1 MTAKLLQLQPGQPSD
16 PAPGA
21 PPESMPAGDPLV
33 ACILHALE
41 RLERPMSSAA
51 FRTRV
56 SRPAGAW
63 TLEDAVEALESLGFR
78 AELRMLA
85 FDALD
90 HRLGP
95 WIAETRGGPVV
106 VYASS
111 HDEQPRLFDPSA
123 PGGARRLSADGLAEA
138 IGAGYLGRALAVAV
152 PDVSLGAASGPR
164 GRHGHWFWGPILR
177 NGWIYGQVAL
187 AALLAN
193 VFALGTSFFSM
204 IVYDRVIPNNAIDTL
219 MALLVG
225 VGIVFASDFVIRTL
239 RGYFLDVAGG
249 RADAAIADALFEH
262 VLDLEIRAKKS
273 STGALANVMKEFEAV
288 REFCTSSTLTTLIDL
303 PFAILFLVIIGL
315 VGGAMV
321 WVPLLAIPLMV
332 GASLVVQP
340 MLARLTRESQQDGNV
355 KNAVLIEALSGI
367 ETIKSLGA
375 GSLMRRRWQD
385 AVTSQARIGLRTRL
399 AAQFAG
405 NVANFVSQ
413 ATQVAIVSVGFFMV
427 ASGSI
432 GFGAIIASSILAGRV
447 LSPLAQLTQLL
458 TRVNHTLVAYR
469 ALRDLMELPRERP
482 IEASYVARERL
493 QGAIEFRDVRF
504 RYPGQ
509 SAGGLDGV
517 SFRINPGEKVA
528 ILGRVGSG
536 KTTLARLVL
545 GLHRPDEGAILIDGV
560 DMRQIDPADLRRNI
574 GAVLQDIWLM
584 SGSVRQNIVL
594 GADDASD
601 AEMLRVSGIAGVGD
615 FIDRHPDGYGMR
627 LRERGEGLSGGQ
639 RQSIA
644 IARALLPRPPILL
657 MDEPTSAMD
666 AASEQGLLKRL
677 RPEVA
682 DRTLILMTHRAA
694 LLELVDRV
702 IVLDQGRVTA
712 DGPKAAVLK
721 GLGAPGA

>member
-1 MTAKLLQLQPGQPSD
+1 MTAKLLQLAPTQADD
-16 PAPGA
+16 PPTGS
-21 PPESMPAGDPLV
+21 PPPDMSGGDPLV

-41 RLERPMSSAA
+41 RLERPMSSSA
-51 FRTRV
+51 FRSRV

-63 TLEDAVEALESLGFR
+63 TLEDAVEALESLGLKV
-78 AELRMLA
+78 ELRTLGLA
-85 FDALD
+85 ALD

-95 WIAETRGGPVV
+95 WIVETGRGPVV

-111 HDEQPRLFDPSA
+111 HDEQPRVFDPSV
-123 PGGARRLSADGLAEA
+123 PGGSRRLAADGLAAA
-138 IGAGYLGRALAVAV
+138 IGDGFSGRALAVAV
-152 PDVSLGAASGPR
+152 PDASLAPARGPR
-164 GRHGHWFWGPILR
+164 GRHGHWFWGPMLR
-177 NGWIYGQVAL
+177 NGWIYVQVAL

-193 VFALGTSFFSM
+193 IFALGTSFFSM

-219 MALLVG
+219 VALLVG

-239 RGYFLDVAGG
+239 RGYFLDVAGS
-249 RADAAIADALFEH
+249 RADAAIADSLFEH
-262 VLDLEIRAKKS
+262 VLDLEIRAKKT
-273 STGALANVMKEFEAV
+273 STGALANIMKEFEAV

-303 PFAILFLVIIGL
+303 PFAILFLIVIAM

-321 WVPLLAIPLMV
+321 WVPVIAIPLMI

-340 MLARLTRESQQDGNV
+340 MLARLTRESQQDGHV
-355 KNAVLIEALSGI
+355 KNAVLVEALGGL

-385 AVTSQARIGLRTRL
+385 AVTSQARIGLKTRL

-405 NVANFVSQ
+405 NVSNFVSQ
-413 ATQVAIVSVGFFMV
+413 GTQVAIVSVGFFMV
-427 ASGSI
+427 ASGQI
-432 GFGAIIASSILAGRV
+432 GFGAIIACSILAGRV

-458 TRVNHTLVAYR
+458 TRVNHTVVAYR
-469 ALRDLMELPRERP
+469 ALRELMELPRERP
-482 IEASYVARERL
+482 AEASYVARERL
-493 QGAIEFRDVRF
+493 HGAIEFRDVRF

-509 SAGGLDGV
+509 STGGLDGL
-517 SFRINPGEKVA
+517 SLRIQPGEKVA

-536 KTTLARLVL
+536 KTTVARLLL
-545 GLHRPDEGAILIDGV
+545 GLHRPDEGSILVDGV
-560 DMRQIDPADLRRNI
+560 DMRQVDPADLRRNI
-574 GAVLQDIWLM
+574 GAVLQDVWLM

-594 GADDASD
+594 GADVASD
-601 AEMLRVSGIAGVGD
+601 AEMLRVSAIAGVGD
-615 FIDRHPDGYGMR
+615 FVDRHPDGYGMR

-639 RQSIA
+639 RQAIS

-677 RPEVA
+677 RPEIA

-694 LLELVDRV
+694 LLDLVDRV

-712 DGPKAAVLK
+712 DGPKATVLK
-721 GLGAPGA
+721 GLATPGS

>member
-1 MTAKLLQLQPGQPSD
+1 
-16 PAPGA
+16 
-21 PPESMPAGDPLV
+21 
-33 ACILHALE
+33 
-41 RLERPMSSAA
+41 
-51 FRTRV
+51 
-56 SRPAGAW
+56 
-63 TLEDAVEALESLGFR
+63 
-78 AELRMLA
+78 
-85 FDALD
+85 
-90 HRLGP
+90 
-95 WIAETRGGPVV
+95 
-106 VYASS
+106 
-111 HDEQPRLFDPSA
+111 
-123 PGGARRLSADGLAEA
+123 
-138 IGAGYLGRALAVAV
+138 
-152 PDVSLGAASGPR
+152 
-164 GRHGHWFWGPILR
+164 
-177 NGWIYGQVAL
+177 
-187 AALLAN
+187 
-193 VFALGTSFFSM
+193 
-204 IVYDRVIPNNAIDTL
+204 
-219 MALLVG
+219 
-225 VGIVFASDFVIRTL
+225 
-239 RGYFLDVAGG
+239 
-249 RADAAIADALFEH
+249 
-262 VLDLEIRAKKS
+262 
-273 STGALANVMKEFEAV
+273 
-288 REFCTSSTLTTLIDL
+288 
-303 PFAILFLVIIGL
+303 
-315 VGGAMV
+315 
-321 WVPLLAIPLMV
+321 
-332 GASLVVQP
+332 
-340 MLARLTRESQQDGNV
+340 
-355 KNAVLIEALSGI
+355 
-367 ETIKSLGA
+367 
-375 GSLMRRRWQD
+375 
-385 AVTSQARIGLRTRL
+385 
-399 AAQFAG
+399 
-405 NVANFVSQ
+405 
-413 ATQVAIVSVGFFMV
+413 
-427 ASGSI
+427 
-432 GFGAIIASSILAGRV
+432 
-447 LSPLAQLTQLL
+447 
-458 TRVNHTLVAYR
+458 
-469 ALRDLMELPRERP
+469 
-482 IEASYVARERL
+482 
-493 QGAIEFRDVRF
+493 VRF